1 MDGQDRSV
9 PIPVAQLS
17 VRWLEIKRACRAHN
31 CEREN
36 RLVLVAADAVRRP
49 ALAAVS
55 AADVAFQMRTGRAL
69 AGDHASDQIADGNN
83 PGHFTVLEHTEATN
97 VSLGHQA
104 QPFINASSGL
114 RCRSAR

>member
-17 VRWLEIKRACRAHN
+17 VRWLAIKRACRAHN

-55 AADVAFQMRTGRAL
+55 AADVAFQMRNGRDL
-69 AGDHASDQIADGNN
+69 AGDNVFDKITDGNN
-83 PGHFTVLEHTEATN
+83 LDHFTVLDHSTMTN
-97 VSLGHQA
+97 VFLVHHSQSY
-104 QPFINASSGL
+104 IYD
-114 RCRSAR
+114 